1 MSMCIETNCF
11 IKPKRNEQYNT
22 RLLGSITT
30 FIDTNFCN
38 SEHLKTFP
46 GVMQGP
52 TQNLGPIG
60 LAVLTFIGYK
70 QKDKQTSKVYIYRYL
85 ANALMRNQ

>member
-30 FIDTNFCN
+30 FIDTNFSN
-38 SEHLKTFP
+38 SEHLKTLPWGHARSHTKF
-46 GVMQGP
+46 GP
-52 TQNLGPIG
+52 DWFSGFDIYWIQTERQ
-60 LAVLTFIGYK
+60 T
-70 QKDKQTSKVYIYRYL
+70 DKQSIYI
-85 ANALMRNQ
+85 